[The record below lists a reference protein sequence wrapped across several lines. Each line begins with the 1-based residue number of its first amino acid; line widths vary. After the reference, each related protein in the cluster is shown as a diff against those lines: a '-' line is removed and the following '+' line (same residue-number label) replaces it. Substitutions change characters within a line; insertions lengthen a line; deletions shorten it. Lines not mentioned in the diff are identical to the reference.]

1 MKSRA
6 TKADKEESTNST
18 DSQEQPAT
26 QWSKSAMIR
35 AEIVKPLLGL
45 QPIPADKLVQACEIA
60 AEMLGKDYV
69 SEQTIRNWLL
79 AYEKDGLK
87 GLERKPRN
95 TRGKSK
101 LDARLIEFIIDQIL
115 DPHKFSLSK
124 VWKLAKRQAD
134 FLKVERPTYAQV
146 KYIDSSIPE
155 EKKTYGRE
163 GEKAYRDNHELAVR
177 FEAKYPN
184 EMWQG
189 DDHLLDILVKDPK
202 TGKGVRPTMTVF
214 IDDYSRGIPGFCLR
228 LERSNSTSIALA
240 LRHAMLPKD
249 DPRYVIHGIP
259 KTLYIDNGKNWISN
273 HIKGIC
279 LHFKID
285 LNRHEAYLPRA
296 KGKIER
302 FFRRLEEDLLSGLD
316 GYVGSIS
323 TGRRRPKK
331 VKYTLEE
338 LYDIILDWILND
350 YHEEKHGT
358 TQSPPRKRWEN
369 SETPCVI
376 QRIQDEADLDYLL
389 KQAKRRVRKDG
400 VHLHCREYTDL
411 KGILG
416 KYIGKDVTVFY
427 DDRDVSWVKIRS
439 RERTGDLYICT
450 AYVREL
456 QPHKD
461 DRLAI
466 AARSRRLRQ
475 EVAEEVRPRIQ
486 RGRASRET
494 LEQADS
500 RSVNL
505 KSNQRKEPKS
515 RIPIPSK
522 PRSKHPQYWFLIEEG

>member
-6 TKADKEESTNST
+6 TKADKEENST
-18 DSQEQPAT
+18 DSQEQSAT
-26 QWSKSAMIR
+26 QWSKSARIK
-35 AEIVKPLLGL
+35 AEIVSPLVGL
-45 QPIPADKLVQACEIA
+45 KPIPPDKLVLACDTA
-60 AEMLGKDYV
+60 SKLLGRENV
-69 SEQTIRNWLL
+69 SEQTIRNWLV

-101 LDARLIEFIIDQIL
+101 VDARLIDFITDQIL

-124 VWKLAKRQAD
+124 VWKFAKKEAD
-134 FLKVERPTYAQV
+134 RLQIKRPTYAQV
-146 KYIDSSIPE
+146 KFVSDLIPE
-155 EKKTYGRE
+155 EWKTYGRE
-163 GEKAYRDNHELAVR
+163 GEKAYRDNHELVVR
-177 FEAKYPN
+177 FEATYPN

-228 LERSNSTSIALA
+228 LQRSNSTSIALA

-259 KTLYIDNGKNWISN
+259 KMLYIDNGKNWISN
-273 HIKGIC
+273 HIKEAC

-302 FFRRLEEDLLSGLD
+302 FFRRLEEDLISDLD
-316 GYVGSIS
+316 GYVGSLD

-338 LYDIILDWILND
+338 LYDKIFDWILND

-358 TQSPPRKRWEN
+358 TQCLPRKRWEN
-369 SETPCVI
+369 PETPSVI
-376 QRIQDEADLDYLL
+376 QRVQDEADLDYLL

-400 VHLHCREYTDL
+400 VHLHCREYTDI

-416 KYIGKDVTVFY
+416 KYIGKDVSVFY
-427 DDRDVSWVKIRS
+427 DDRDLSWVKIRS
-439 RERTGDLYICT
+439 RERTGDTYICT

-466 AARSRRLRQ
+466 AARSRKLRQ
-475 EVAEEVRPRIQ
+475 AVAEEVRPRIQ
-486 RGRASRET
+486 RGQKSREA

-500 RSVNL
+500 RTVSPTP
-505 KSNQRKEPKS
+505 NQRKKPKS
-515 RIPIPSK
+515 GTNTPSK
-522 PRSKHPQYWFLIEEG
+522 PRSKHPQFWYEFEER